1 MRWDWGIEEHDETWN
16 YRTSVNDA
24 DFDAN
29 SKHAAWAQRIQI
41 LELFSSLY
49 QNLKL
54 GKELKNKFISPN
66 RVCKHLSILFEVLL
80 KSQ

>member
-29 SKHAAWAQRIQI
+29 SKHAAWA
-41 LELFSSLY
+41 
-49 QNLKL
+49 L
-54 GKELKNKFISPN
+54 GGSYISESQFPISNKHETNDVYFM
-66 RVCKHLSILFEVLL
+66 RLL
-80 KSQ
+80 